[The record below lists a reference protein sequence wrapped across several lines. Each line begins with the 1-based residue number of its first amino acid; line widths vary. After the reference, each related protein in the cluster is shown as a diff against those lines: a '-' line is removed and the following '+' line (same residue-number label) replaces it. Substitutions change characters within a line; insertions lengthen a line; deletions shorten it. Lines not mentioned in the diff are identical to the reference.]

1 MTKSREHGENE
12 ITEEAEREAARTG
25 RHICDVLAAMLR
37 KAKADQDGERKRK
50 IIKAQKY
57 KGCRNLRKRRNNS

>member
-12 ITEEAEREAARTG
+12 ITDEAEREAARTG
-25 RHICDVLAAMLR
+25 KHVCEVLAAMLR
-37 KAKADQDGERKRK
+37 KAKADHDRQRKRK

-57 KGCRNLRKRRNNS
+57 KGCRNLRKRRKTP